1 MPFWVSKKITV
12 VNISLIFIVAFNL
25 NGILLLKVPVH
36 ARYYHLKEA
45 GFTLYL
51 ARAKQSM
58 SLQISKPNCFAT
70 SNKFQLEF
78 QAKIL
83 LCSYAGEKQSPLTAA
98 KHEAGV

>member
-12 VNISLIFIVAFNL
+12 VNISLFFIVAFNL
-25 NGILLLKVPVH
+25 NGILLLKVPAH
-36 ARYYHLKEA
+36 IRCYHLKEA

-51 ARAKQSM
+51 ARTKQSM

-83 LCSYAGEKQSPLTAA
+83 LCSYAGEKQRPLTTT
-98 KHEAGV
+98 